1 MRLLISG
8 GGTGGHLMPALAVAL
23 VFRAE
28 EPEGELLL
36 VGKAGGPEEQLV
48 PEAGFPL
55 RTINIRGLN
64 RDSLVK
70 NLALPAVIPAAFREG
85 GKIVDAVRP
94 DVVLGVGGY
103 AMAPSLWAA
112 SRRGIPYVLAVFE
125 SGGLANRLFRRGAAA
140 ACVSFADDVE
150 RFPTPRTIVTGYPLR
165 PGFVPG
171 RPLVP
176 PRRLLVIG
184 GSQGAR
190 RLNDTIWS
198 ALDGLLERFTEVVHL
213 TGEQG
218 RVRSHDLLRPGYRP
232 LAFSSDVPALMAE
245 ADLVLCRGG
254 IGTLAEVTA
263 VGLPAIVVPGTFGGA
278 HQVRNAERLVR
289 VGAAAM
295 IADDDLAAD
304 SLLVA
309 LDSLHGDRLRE
320 MAAAART
327 FGRPDAAREILAVL
341 REVAA

>member
-1 MRLLISG
+1 
-8 GGTGGHLMPALAVAL
+8 MPALAVAL
-23 VFRAE
+23 AFRAE
-28 EPEGELLL
+28 EPQAELLL
-36 VGKAGGPEEQLV
+36 VGKAGGPEERLV
-48 PEAGFPL
+48 PAAGFAL
-55 RTINIRGLN
+55 RTVNIRGLN

-70 NLALPAVIPAAFREG
+70 NLALPAVIPAALREG
-85 GKIVDAVRP
+85 GKIVDEFHP

-112 SRRGIPYVLAVFE
+112 GRRGIPYVLAVFE

-150 RFPTPRTIVTGYPLR
+150 KFPTPRTVLTGYPLR
-165 PGFVPG
+165 PGFVVVEP
-171 RPLVP
+171 RVP

-190 RLNDTIWS
+190 RLNETIWT
-198 ALDGLLERFTEVVHL
+198 ALDGLLARFEEVVHL

-218 RVRSHDLLRPGYRP
+218 RVRSEELARPGYRP

-254 IGTLAEVTA
+254 VGTLAEVTA

-278 HQVRNAERLVR
+278 HQVRNAERLIR

-295 IADDDLAAD
+295 IADDDLAVD
-304 SLLVA
+304 SLLTS
-309 LDSLHGDRLRE
+309 LDSLDDDRLRA
-320 MAAAART
+320 MAAASRAL
-327 FGRPDAAREILAVL
+327 GRPNAARDILAVV
-341 REVAA
+341 REVAAS

>member
-1 MRLLISG
+1 
-8 GGTGGHLMPALAVAL
+8 MPALAVARA
-23 VFRAE
+23 FRAE
-28 EPEGELLL
+28 EPDGELLL
-36 VGKAGGPEEQLV
+36 VGKAGGPEERLV
-48 PEAGFPL
+48 PEAGLPL
-55 RTINIRGLN
+55 RTVNIRGLN

-70 NLALPAVIPAAFREG
+70 NLALPAIIPAAFRAG
-85 GKIVDAVRP
+85 GRILDEFRP

-112 SRRGIPYVLAVFE
+112 RRRGIPYVLAVFE
-125 SGGLANRLFRRGAAA
+125 SGGLANRLFRSGAAA

-150 RFPTPRTIVTGYPLR
+150 RFSTRRTVLTGYPLR
-165 PGFVPG
+165 PGFLVA
-171 RPLVP
+171 RPRVP

-190 RLNDTIWS
+190 RINETIWS
-198 ALDGLLERFTEVVHL
+198 ALDGLLERFEEVVHL

-218 RVRSHDLLRPGYRP
+218 RVRSHEQARPGYRP
-232 LAFSSDVPALMAE
+232 LAFTSDVPALMAE
-245 ADLVLCRGG
+245 ADLILCRGG
-254 IGTLAEVTA
+254 VGTLAEVTA

-304 SLLVA
+304 SLLAA
-309 LDSLHGDRLRE
+309 LDSLDGDRLRA
-320 MAAAART
+320 MAAAAREL
-327 FGRPDAAREILAVL
+327 GRPDAARDILAVL